1 MNRNFPGGE
10 CEKKGIPV
18 GKISLQ
24 QEIKQIMTLFLDMA
38 LRSPQ
43 PVSHW
48 FCPLRSFCPS
58 ARELLAA
65 ALLLWVDFKSVDWD
79 FPAGPVVKNPP
90 ANAATRVQSLVWEEP
105 TCLGATKPRSHNC

>member
-38 LRSPQ
+38 LRSPPPQ
-43 PVSHW
+43 PVSH
-48 FCPLRSFCPS
+48 
-58 ARELLAA
+58 
-65 ALLLWVDFKSVDWD
+65 
-79 FPAGPVVKNPP
+79 
-90 ANAATRVQSLVWEEP
+90 
-105 TCLGATKPRSHNC
+105 